1 MSRQDSTS
9 SVGVSVSAP
18 SSTGANTPSTVP
30 NTPAL
35 SSHYANPSIPPT
47 PSEFSG
53 AFAGPFVRN
62 PALALDSPARELGNL
77 SLAPTPSPPLS
88 ERPSAAPADAA
99 AGAPAGAPAPHAPS
113 GPVTAAESVLARTSA
128 GQQALREGVL
138 PGAKALGSVPQPG
151 PAPPATPSLDAAP
164 GSSTAATPGDTR
176 AGTPALPV
184 PRRDVSGA
192 STASAASGSGSAA
205 AAPPAPKRPSLEP
218 PPHQK
223 KSVFGKL
230 FGDKNSSS
238 VSLAHSTHG
247 GEAMERSAGS
257 STDGGAPGSSSGGA
271 NGGALLARRPSG
283 GPGADK
289 KREDKEREK
298 REKAERKDREKRDK
312 EARKEAERAR
322 SASRQRTPSQQGRAR
337 SESKGEHDAP
347 AAAPHAHAKEGGGV
361 MDFMRI
367 KVQRKTSVTSRRSDD
382 GRSDGEG
389 AGKSQYGGSERSRG
403 GQSNASLTKK
413 YGVCDKVIVGKG
425 ATAVVRLAHKW
436 DRSTEKLY
444 AVKVRPPLTLSLS
457 LSPPLSASVL
467 TSSSPCRS
475 SASAARTRPRRST
488 SRSSRASSASRRPCT
503 SASSLSLSPPP
514 DSPFLELTRL
524 SLRAR
529 SHNVVETVDLVQD
542 EQQHWCEVMEYCP
555 GGDLYAVIKK
565 GDLGPAEINSYF
577 KQILSGVAYLHSMG
591 VAHRDIKP
599 ENLLLDAKGHVK
611 ITDFGVSDVFR
622 MCWERTTHLSKGLCG
637 SEPYIAPEQFEQ
649 KGASLSLS
657 LVPPLPPP
665 LTPLSSARADS
676 LFPATEYDA
685 RLVDVWAVAI
695 VFYCCTFGEL
705 PWRVAKRDDMSF
717 GPYQQIYRTSSS
729 TPPPLSNIVPREC
742 RSVIR
747 RMLNPD
753 PKGRA
758 TIDEVL
764 ADAWVQDIPIIPPLA
779 VPH

>member
-1 MSRQDSTS
+1 
-9 SVGVSVSAP
+9 
-18 SSTGANTPSTVP
+18 
-30 NTPAL
+30 
-35 SSHYANPSIPPT
+35 
-47 PSEFSG
+47 
-53 AFAGPFVRN
+53 
-62 PALALDSPARELGNL
+62 
-77 SLAPTPSPPLS
+77 
-88 ERPSAAPADAA
+88 
-99 AGAPAGAPAPHAPS
+99 
-113 GPVTAAESVLARTSA
+113 
-128 GQQALREGVL
+128 
-138 PGAKALGSVPQPG
+138 AKALGSVPQPG

-164 GSSTAATPGDTR
+164 GGAVSSTAATPGDTR

-192 STASAASGSGSAA
+192 STASAASGSGSTAA

-238 VSLAHSTHG
+238 VSLAHSTHGG

-347 AAAPHAHAKEGGGV
+347 APQHGSAHGHKDKEGGGV

-444 AVKVRPPLTLSLS
+444 AVKEFRKRRKNETEKEYVKK
-457 LSPPLSASVL
+457 L
-467 TSSSPCRS
+467 TSEFCISS
-475 SASAARTRPRRST
+475 T
-488 SRSSRASSASRRPCT
+488 
-503 SASSLSLSPPP
+503 LHH
-514 DSPFLELTRL
+514 
-524 SLRAR
+524 
-529 SHNVVETVDLVQD
+529 HNVVETVDLVQD

-649 KGASLSLS
+649 K
-657 LVPPLPPP
+657 
-665 LTPLSSARADS
+665 
-676 LFPATEYDA
+676 EYDA

-753 PKGRA
+753 PKSRA

-764 ADAWVQDIPIIPPLA
+764 ADAWVQDIPIIPPL
-779 VPH
+779 VLPPH